1 MHPMRLLHNLYIV
14 ALIVASAA
22 LIAISGPW
30 ETPLP
35 TAIVCVGVLWLCSL
49 SVINLRSTVVV
60 MVFPVVLVLLVKYDA
75 GSAALVAAIGSM
87 SLQEYRIM
95 HENNPR
101 PLALLKFVGNRAIT
115 ALSALAASAV
125 FHLVSPGKDPTLS
138 SIWFTLAA
146 TMAGATWVITSGLI
160 VNIQI
165 MLSRPQFRLRIEPSI
180 VFGSVYS
187 TLPSVVMGMM
197 GAAMYELGGT
207 LSFVLAQAFFIYN
220 KHFSQ
225 RAMVQKENA
234 EQINLALARIIDS
247 KDHYTAGHS
256 ERVAQLA
263 RSLAEKCHM
272 SRNDI
277 ERLEY
282 VALLHDLGK
291 VNIPD
296 SILSKPSALTP
307 TEYDSVKMH
316 SQWGAELIRGMDK
329 IYSERDYR
337 AILEHHERYDGKGYP
352 LGKRGQDISLWARVL
367 CICDSWDAMTSER
380 VYRRG
385 LSKEEAI
392 AELRRNAGTQF
403 DPGLVEVFIR
413 QVLE

>member
-1 MHPMRLLHNLYIV
+1 MRLLHSLYIA
-14 ALIVASAA
+14 ALIVASVA
-22 LIAISGPW
+22 LIALSGTW

-35 TAIVCVGVLWLCSL
+35 TAIVCVGVLWLSSL
-49 SVINLRSTVVV
+49 SIINLRSTVVV
-60 MVFPVVLVLLVKYDA
+60 MVFPVVLVLLMKYDA

-87 SLQEYRIM
+87 SMQEYRIM
-95 HENNPR
+95 NENNPR
-101 PLALLKFVGNRAIT
+101 PLALLKFFGNRAIT
-115 ALSALAASAV
+115 ALSAFAASAV
-125 FHLVSPGKDPTLS
+125 FHLVSPGNEPAFS
-138 SIWFTLAA
+138 SALVTLAA
-146 TMAGATWVITSGLI
+146 MLAGAAWVITSGLI
-160 VNIQI
+160 VNLQI
-165 MLSRPQFRLRIEPSI
+165 VLSRPQFRLRIEPSI

-187 TLPSVVMGMM
+187 TLPSVIMGMM

-207 LSFVLAQAFFIYN
+207 MPFVLAQAFFIYN

-263 RSLAEKCHM
+263 RNLAEKCRM
-272 SRNDI
+272 SRNDV

-282 VALLHDLGK
+282 IALLHDLGK

-296 SILSKPSALTP
+296 SILCKPSSLTP
-307 TEYDSVKMH
+307 KEFDAVKMH

-352 LGKRGQDISLWARVL
+352 LGKRGHDISLWARIL

-385 LSKEEAI
+385 LSKEEAM
-392 AELRRNAGTQF
+392 AELRCNAGTQF
-403 DPGLVEVFIR
+403 DPGLVEVFIHE
-413 QVLE
+413 VLE